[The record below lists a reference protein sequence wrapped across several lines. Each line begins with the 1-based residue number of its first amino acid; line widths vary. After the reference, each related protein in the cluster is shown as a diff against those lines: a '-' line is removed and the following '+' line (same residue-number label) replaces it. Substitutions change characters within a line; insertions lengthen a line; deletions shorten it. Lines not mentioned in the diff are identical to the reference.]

1 MASTFKVTI
10 LTSLLMA
17 MSQAGAYTLQDATR
31 MAITQNP
38 EVQAKLHTFNSAQ
51 EERSMTKGGLFPQLY
66 ASASAGHDTSNR
78 ETSDLSASRT
88 GVGLT
93 LSQLLFDGFRTQ
105 NELKKL
111 SYAEW
116 TRYYEL
122 LDTAE
127 NTALETTRAYYDVQR
142 YREQVKQAED
152 NYVQHRAVYEQI
164 LQRVSSG
171 VSRRVDL
178 EQAAGRLALASS
190 NLLTERSNLHD
201 VSTRFQR
208 IVGILPPE
216 DMAEAPK
223 LNSTYPKTVVDAL
236 NQAHQTNPALKAA
249 NANVAAAAAG
259 LESSKNTNWP
269 TIDLRASTRAGKNE
283 DFIDGRRTD
292 SKIEVVL
299 NYNLFTGGTD
309 SARTRMFNEQRFY
322 AQDLRL
328 KACRDMRQTV
338 LIAYNDVQQLQQQ
351 LAYLD
356 EHQLTTG
363 KAREAYRQQF
373 NIGQRTL
380 LDLLD
385 TENEYFEARRAAT
398 KGQYDLALAYSRT
411 QAGTGQLLNA
421 LAISSPASK
430 PSNETD
436 PALNIECPAEG
447 IAMPIDNKA
456 ELDAR
461 ARDLLKSYTP
471 APTPAVV
478 VPAPKPVIEVAKPT
492 RIIEIKADGLFDLNR
507 PELRPD
513 GVKQIDD
520 AVSKSGS
527 SYAELSTIPGLTIK
541 IVGHT
546 DRTGSAKKNIKL
558 SLARAQSTKAYL
570 VSKGLKPEQ
579 MTTEGRGSSEPLTG
593 KQCLKLKGAAKA
605 ACYGVDRRVEL
616 RVFELPK

>member
-1 MASTFKVTI
+1 MVSTFKVTI
-10 LTSLLMA
+10 LASLLMA
-17 MSQAGAYTLQDATR
+17 MSHAGAYTLQDATR

-38 EVQAKLHTFNSAQ
+38 EVQAKLHTFNSAN
-51 EERSMTKGGLFPQLY
+51 EERKMTKGGLYPQIY

-78 ETSDLSASRT
+78 DTTDLSASRA
-88 GVGLT
+88 GIGLT
-93 LSQLLFDGFRTQ
+93 VSQLLFDGFHTQ

-122 LDTAE
+122 LDMSE
-127 NTALETTRAYYDVQR
+127 NIALETTRAYYDVQR

-164 LQRVSSG
+164 LQRVGSG

-208 IVGILPPE
+208 IVGILPPA
-216 DMAEAPK
+216 DLAEAPK
-223 LNSTYPKTVVDAL
+223 LNSTYPKTVIDAL

-259 LESSKNTNWP
+259 LEASKSSKWP
-269 TIDLRASTRAGKNE
+269 TVDLRASSRVGNNE
-283 DFIDGRRTD
+283 DFIDGGRTD
-292 SKIEVVL
+292 TKIEVVL
-299 NYNLFTGGTD
+299 NYNLFNGGTD
-309 SARTRMFNEQRFY
+309 SARTRLFNEQRFY

-351 LAYLD
+351 AAYLD

-421 LAISSPASK
+421 LAMSSPANK

-471 APTPAVV
+471 APVAVV
-478 VPAPKPVIEVAKPT
+478 PPPKPVIEVAKPT

-507 PELRPD
+507 PELRAD

-570 VSKGLKPEQ
+570 ISKGLKPEQ

-593 KQCLKLKGAAKA
+593 KQCLKLKGAPKA
-605 ACYGVDRRVEL
+605 ACYGIDRRVEL